1 MSSSTNDDGAQ
12 NNTNPNNTHSPAGRS
27 CNSHT
32 MAILTPIKG
41 QPTEQLQQQHNQQQQ
56 PKQQLTQHVPVQRED
71 IATQTD
77 QQSAD
82 EEAATTPA
90 LLAEAVKQAQHQPK
104 QHQPPPQATTINS
117 TTPQPPPTPQ
127 VETSNNNKRDP
138 NVMVD
143 DQQQQQQ
150 HNQQQMVPPPTP
162 QQNNGQTE
170 RKVKSAKDL
179 RPDEALQLELT
190 DALVVKAE
198 QRQQQNNNG
207 NNNNDDDGTGNGH
220 GGGLRRSISVIGDNW
235 LSYDWVESDQTV
247 DQIDIQQEQPII
259 DDPNNNVNADEEG
272 LIDQISSAVASLSTI
287 NLGPVYTAVGNGW
300 DFFADLWQYRLFR
313 FAFILLCIYFGM
325 GFMERLAVAM
335 IAACVRWAWPP
346 VHFMHGSSRG
356 TLFYLTDWFAWMDD
370 FLSSWVCDMAN
381 RYCHQYGVM
390 CDSQCSFVG
399 RTQRAAFFTGRRF

>member
-12 NNTNPNNTHSPAGRS
+12 NNANANNTHSPAGRS
-27 CNSHT
+27 CKSHT

-41 QPTEQLQQQHNQQQQ
+41 QPTEQSQQQHNQQQQ

-90 LLAEAVKQAQHQPK
+90 LVAEAVKQAQHQPK

-138 NVMVD
+138 TVMVD

-150 HNQQQMVPPPTP
+150 HNQQQMVPPQTP

-190 DALVVKAE
+190 DALVVKAK

-207 NNNNDDDGTGNGH
+207 NNNDDDGTGNGH
-220 GGGLRRSISVIGDNW
+220 GGGLRRQKKLKSFCHHPPFSPLFQVNFGDR
-235 LSYDWVESDQTV
+235 
-247 DQIDIQQEQPII
+247 IQQEQPII

-272 LIDQISSAVASLSTI
+272 FVDQISGAVASLSTI

-346 VHFMHGSSRG
+346 VHFMLGSSRG

-381 RYCHQYGVM
+381 RYCHEYGVM
-390 CDSQCSFVG
+390 CDSQCSFVC

>member
-12 NNTNPNNTHSPAGRS
+12 NNANPNNTHSPAGRS

-41 QPTEQLQQQHNQQQQ
+41 QPTEQPQQQHNHQQQQ
-56 PKQQLTQHVPVQRED
+56 PQQQQPTQHVQPIQRED

-90 LLAEAVKQAQHQPK
+90 LLAAAVTQAQHQPK
-104 QHQPPPQATTINS
+104 QQ
-117 TTPQPPPTPQ
+117 QPPPTPT

-143 DQQQQQQ
+143 DQQQQQPK
-150 HNQQQMVPPPTP
+150 QQQMVPTPTP

-179 RPDEALQLELT
+179 RPDEVLKLSIT

-207 NNNNDDDGTGNGH
+207 NNNDGTGNGH

-235 LSYDWVESDQTV
+235 LSYDWVESDQTM

-272 LIDQISSAVASLSTI
+272 LIDQIGSAVASLSTI

-346 VHFMHGSSRG
+346 VHFMLGSSRG

-381 RYCHQYGVM
+381 RYCHEYGVM

>member
-12 NNTNPNNTHSPAGRS
+12 NNANPNNTHSPAGRS

-41 QPTEQLQQQHNQQQQ
+41 QPTEQSQQQQQ
-56 PKQQLTQHVPVQRED
+56 PQQQQPTQHVPVQRED

-77 QQSAD
+77 QQSED
-82 EEAATTPA
+82 EEAATAPA
-90 LLAEAVKQAQHQPK
+90 LLAAAVKQAQHQPK
-104 QHQPPPQATTINS
+104 QQQLPQATTINS
-117 TTPQPPPTPQ
+117 TTPQPPPTPT
-127 VETSNNNKRDP
+127 VETSNNNNNKRDP

-150 HNQQQMVPPPTP
+150 HNQQQMVPPPTL

-170 RKVKSAKDL
+170 RKVKSVKDL

-190 DALVVKAE
+190 DALVVKAK

-207 NNNNDDDGTGNGH
+207 NNDDDGTGNGH

-235 LSYDWVESDQTV
+235 LSYDWVESDQTM

-272 LIDQISSAVASLSTI
+272 FVDQISSAVASLSTI

-313 FAFILLCIYFGM
+313 FVFILLCFYFGM
-325 GFMERLAVAM
+325 GFMERLAVAL
-335 IAACVRWAWPP
+335 ISTCVRWAWPP
-346 VHFMHGSSRG
+346 VHFMLGSSRG

-381 RYCHQYGVM
+381 RYCHQYGEM
-390 CDSQCSFVG
+390 CDSQCSFVS

>member
-12 NNTNPNNTHSPAGRS
+12 NNANPNNTHSPAGRS

-41 QPTEQLQQQHNQQQQ
+41 GQPTEQSQQQHNHQQQ
-56 PKQQLTQHVPVQRED
+56 PQQQPTQHVPIQRED

-77 QQSAD
+77 QQSVD

-90 LLAEAVKQAQHQPK
+90 LLAAAVTQAQHQPK
-104 QHQPPPQATTINS
+104 QQQPPPHATTTNS
-117 TTPQPPPTPQ
+117 TTPQPTPT
-127 VETSNNNKRDP
+127 VETSNSNNNNKRDP
-138 NVMVD
+138 TVMVD

-150 HNQQQMVPPPTP
+150 PKQMVPPPTP

-179 RPDEALQLELT
+179 RPDEVLKLSIV

-198 QRQQQNNNG
+198 QRQQQNNN
-207 NNNNDDDGTGNGH
+207 DDGNGH

-247 DQIDIQQEQPII
+247 GQIDIQQEQPI
-259 DDPNNNVNADEEG
+259 NNVNADEEG
-272 LIDQISSAVASLSTI
+272 LVDQISSAVASLSTI

-300 DFFADLWQYRLFR
+300 DYFWHLWQYRLFR

-335 IAACVRWAWPP
+335 ISACVRWAWPP
-346 VHFMHGSSRG
+346 VHFMLGSSRG

-381 RYCHQYGVM
+381 RYCHEYGVM